1 MGVYI
6 ALGAPIYSFEK
17 DNAIE
22 FKKLGSLDEIETL
35 YQEKKK
41 ILVFMEK
48 STHKTKKKAEQI
60 ACEKAINLLK
70 Q

>member
-41 ILVFMEK
+41 ILVFYG
-48 STHKTKKKAEQI
+48 KKYTQ
-60 ACEKAINLLK
+60 N
-70 Q
+70 